1 MEKEASIGVAHA
13 ASMTAVLCGA
23 VSTAQPTES
32 AQLPYAVIIPQR
44 RPKQRDRGFIRAYAP
59 DLMRCGIDQATFLS
73 FLDGFNAT
81 IASSPWVGVVDL
93 TGGAVGAIPASVT
106 AVAPITGTA
115 IQVVTGIYEE
125 ISARKRHISFVCLC
139 QNAYLQKMNDQLFR
153 PRGLYCLIMAYN
165 TKSYKNVSHQQQ
177 DSTTDFSAMVP
188 GASDTQQQGTSH
200 NIRSNDG
207 VTGDANFPPSAEL
220 VFPDPNETLP
230 DSDDSDGSDDD
241 SDREESKANGSGSG
255 FLGKLGKFAADM
267 NAKRDI
273 RSQVKYVSWYSP
285 GHMCGHTASV
295 AAVVLTSL
303 PTRQQKKNPTSGINT
318 LMDPKAKLSEK
329 DLRKQEKREGKQDRK
344 RDKAERKAEKR
355 QRKHPDRSPKKPKV
369 KAGILYLMIVNMP
382 SGSDMN
388 NAQRLVGDSMGD
400 V

>member
-1 MEKEASIGVAHA
+1 MEKEASIEVAHA
-13 ASMTAVLCGA
+13 ASMTAVLGGA

-125 ISARKRHISFVCLC
+125 ISARKRHISFPKCLPPKDERSAV
-139 QNAYLQKMNDQLFR
+139 QA
-153 PRGLYCLIMAYN
+153 PRA
-165 TKSYKNVSHQQQ
+165 Q

-241 SDREESKANGSGSG
+241 SDREERKANGSGSG

-303 PTRQQKKNPTSGINT
+303 PTRQQKKNPTSGINA

-329 DLRKQEKREGKQDRK
+329 DLRKQEKREPKQERK

-388 NAQRLVGDSMGD
+388 IAQRLVGDSMSD